1 MIRVVS
7 AVDEERCGL
16 DGVSLGVGMLV
27 AGIATARLLA
37 SERPDAV
44 IFVGT
49 AGAYPG
55 GPPVGSVVTA
65 RKFGVV
71 SGTATLGLG
80 YVPRAPEPLPAD
92 PDLLGALGL
101 PLVDVACL
109 VAITTDPALAARIG
123 ASWQVE
129 HMEAYG
135 VAAAC
140 AAAGTSTGRIAFA
153 AVLGITN
160 VVGPSAHAEW
170 RANREAC
177 QAAAAGA
184 VARLVAGR

>member
-1 MIRVVS
+1 MIRIVS
-7 AVDEERCGL
+7 AVDDERNGL
-16 DGVSLGVGMLV
+16 DGVSLGVGMLP
-27 AGIATARLLA
+27 AGITTARLLA
-37 SERPDAV
+37 TEHPDAV
-44 IFVGT
+44 VFVGT
-49 AGAYPG
+49 AGAYAG
-55 GPPVGSVVTA
+55 GPAIGSVVTA
-65 RKFGVV
+65 RSVGLV
-71 SGTATLGLG
+71 SGSATLGLG
-80 YVPRAPEPLPAD
+80 YVPLAPAPLLSDAALLRALD
-92 PDLLGALGL
+92 L

-123 ASWQVE
+123 ISWQVE

-140 AAAGTSTGRIAFA
+140 AAAGVAFA
-153 AVLGITN
+153 AVFGITN

-177 QAAAAGA
+177 QGAAAAA